1 MGGTFHTEDRYL
13 KEGNNELRIEVTNLP
28 ANRIAEMDRKGMGW
42 RKFKEINFVDLR
54 YNRNTR
60 YDSWCPVTSG
70 LNSRVRLLLE

>member
-1 MGGTFHTEDRYL
+1 MNMNAMLICIQHGRRCLYHVF
-13 KEGNNELRIEVTNLP
+13 LP

-60 YDSWCPVTSG
+60 YDSWRPVASG